1 MSSCFHQP
9 QMMANEINGNSC
21 TDIRRNYQV
30 VVAATHEMGIGKDG
44 ALPWKLPS
52 DLKYFKEL
60 TTATSDPSKKNAVIM
75 GRKTWESI
83 PPKFRPLPGR
93 LNVILT
99 RSGSSTSGYAT
110 VEDVVI
116 CGSLDAS
123 LKLLAS
129 TPYSLIIEKAFLIGG
144 GQVLR

>member
-1 MSSCFHQP
+1 
-9 QMMANEINGNSC
+9 
-21 TDIRRNYQV
+21 
-30 VVAATHEMGIGKDG
+30 MGIGKNG
-44 ALPWKLPS
+44 ALPWKLPG

-60 TTATSDPSKKNAVIM
+60 TMATSDPSKKNAVIM

-99 RSGSSTSGYAT
+99 SSGSSDYAI
-110 VEDVVI
+110 VENVVV

-129 TPYSLIIEKAFLIGG
+129 TPYSLIIEKAFVIGG